1 MANPYDLIVIGGG
14 PGGASLEYDTFAPYF
29 DDAEALFDVH
39 GVPLGPPAGT
49 TYPFAPVKHEPQI
62 ADLAHRLEGIG
73 LRPFH
78 IPVGIL
84 LDQKQ
89 DGFAMRRSVCMRC
102 SAFGDFPCLP
112 SGKDIPLSVA
122 AHHAATCRLGA
133 GPATSVLNL
142 DCRAHEIDNLYI
154 TNASSFPSISAVNP
168 TLTIVANALRIAG
181 IIKDRL

>member
-1 MANPYDLIVIGGG
+1 MAHPYDLIVIGSGL
-14 PGGASLEYDTFAPYF
+14 GGASLECDTFAPYYG
-29 DDAEALFDVH
+29 DAEALFHVL

-49 TYPFAPVKHEPQI
+49 PYPSAPVKHEPQI

-73 LRPFH
+73 LKPFH

-89 DGFAMRRSVCMRC
+89 DGFATRSSVCMRC
-102 SAFGDFPCLP
+102 SALDDFPCLL
-112 SGKDIPLSVA
+112 SGKNIPLSGA

-133 GPATSVLNL
+133 GPATSVLNR

-154 TNASSFPSISAVNP
+154 TNASSFPSISAVSP
-168 TLTIVANALRIAG
+168 TLTIVANALRVAG
-181 IIKDRL
+181 ILKDRL